1 MHACRQAGLLL
12 SGYCNSHRATASAA
26 PALWDSC
33 NRVGFGV
40 PGAGTRLPLHLPLQA
55 CHACKACSY
64 LFTAT
69 ATMQLHL
76 LCAMVDLLFVV
87 FSTLRTA
94 LTLHARTPCSYVASA
109 IRWQSK
115 VAADGGHLTTLLLS
129 ALPNLDQSLYFPQD
143 KFDPAG
149 VHALKCMFKS
159 AGCFITDNNGVGF

>member
-1 MHACRQAGLLL
+1 MHHVVTMSVTVRAVTDGYHGQEQPLSLAFLL
-12 SGYCNSHRATASAA
+12 
-26 PALWDSC
+26 ALKVSLCWKD
-33 NRVGFGV
+33 
-40 PGAGTRLPLHLPLQA
+40 
-55 CHACKACSY
+55 
-64 LFTAT
+64 LF
-69 ATMQLHL
+69 
-76 LCAMVDLLFVV
+76 FVV

-129 ALPNLDQSLYFPQD
+129 ALPNLDQSVYFPQD